1 MKGEKIVCDV
11 CGKTIVSKHSIL
23 LLRFHPPK
31 GFAQTV
37 TVDLCDEHAK
47 PTWESV
53 KQSVGK

>member
-1 MKGEKIVCDV
+1 MKEEKIICDV
-11 CGKTIVSKHSIL
+11 CGKAITKHSIL
-23 LLRFHPPK
+23 LLRLHPAK

>member
-1 MKGEKIVCDV
+1 MKEEKIICDV
-11 CGKTIVSKHSIL
+11 CGKAITKHSIL
-23 LLRFHPPK
+23 LLRLHPAK

-47 PTWESV
+47 STWESV